1 MDIFDFLT
9 MVGGLALFLYG
20 MRVLGDGL
28 KKASGGKME
37 HILEKLTSNKLMA
50 VLLGAG
56 VTAVIQS
63 SSATT
68 VMVVG
73 FVNSGIM
80 KLTQAVGVILG
91 ANVGTTVTAWIL
103 SLTEVN
109 GTSFFLQLLKPTSFS
124 PVLAIVGVILISMG
138 KKNRQKDIGTIM
150 VGFAVLMSGM
160 NTMSSAVT
168 PLASEPG
175 FIKFLLAF
183 SNPVLGMLVGLVLTA
198 VIQSSS
204 ASIGILQALS
214 VTGAVSYSTAIPI
227 ILGANIGA
235 CATSLIS
242 SVGANRNGRR
252 AALIHLYFNLIKT
265 ITFMLVFYTINAV
278 VDFVFM
284 GQPASALGIA
294 VIHTAFNVVS
304 VILIFP
310 VSAVLEKLV
319 ILTIPI
325 SEEEQKEDRQDKN
338 ELQLLDAR
346 FLGTPSFALEVCK
359 SVAATMVDISREAL
373 FIAIDMLDHYD
384 EESAKKVIELE
395 NIVDHYDDEIG
406 SYLVKLSSRH
416 LTERDSQQL
425 SVLLHSIGDFERISD
440 HAINIMESARE
451 MSEKSLSFSR
461 KAQEE
466 LSIYTGAI
474 RDIVNTSVKVFQEE
488 DLSLAAMIEPMEE
501 VIDYLSVEVKKRH
514 MKRLR
519 KGKCTIEMG
528 FVLSDITTN
537 YERVSDHCSNIALSL
552 LQLNEENFET
562 HEYQEAIVER
572 NSKVFEANVRQMKER
587 YQLPTKERDR

>member
-80 KLTQAVGVILG
+80 KLAQATGVILG

-103 SLTEVN
+103 SLTEVD
-109 GTSFFLQLLKPTSFS
+109 GTSFLLRFLKPTSFS
-124 PVLAIVGVILISMG
+124 PILAIVGVILISTG

-150 VGFAVLMSGM
+150 VGFAVLMTGM

-175 FIKFLLAF
+175 FIRFLLAF
-183 SNPVLGMLVGLVLTA
+183 SNPVLGMLVGIALTA
-198 VIQSSS
+198 FIQSSS

-227 ILGANIGA
+227 ILGANVGS
-235 CATSLIS
+235 CATALIS
-242 SVGANRNGRR
+242 SVGAGRNGRR
-252 AALIHLYFNLIKT
+252 AALIHLYFDIIKT
-265 ITFMLVFYTINAV
+265 VTFMVVFYAV
-278 VDFVFM
+278 DAVMEFAFM
-284 GQPASALGIA
+284 GRPASALGIA
-294 VIHTAFNVVS
+294 VIHTTFNVAS
-304 VILIFP
+304 VVLIFP
-310 VSAVLEKLV
+310 FSSVLEKLV
-319 ILTIPI
+319 TFTIPI
-325 SEEEQKEDRQDKN
+325 SEEEEKARECDKKEI
-338 ELQLLDAR
+338 QLLDAR
-346 FLGTPSFALEVCK
+346 FLSTPSFALEVCK
-359 SVAATMVDISREAL
+359 NVAAEMVDISREAL
-373 FIAIDMLDHYD
+373 FLAIQMLDKYD
-384 EESAKKVIELE
+384 EDSANKVIELE

-440 HAINIMESARE
+440 HAINIMESAKE
-451 MSEKSLSFSR
+451 MNEKRLSFSR

-466 LSIYTGAI
+466 LSVYTGAI
-474 RDIVNTSVKVFQEE
+474 RDIVNTAVKVFREE
-488 DLSLAAMIEPMEE
+488 DLKLAEMIEPMEE
-501 VIDYLSVEVKKRH
+501 VIDFLSIEVKKRH

-552 LQLNEENFET
+552 LQMNEENFET
-562 HEYQEAIVER
+562 HEYQENIVGR
-572 NSKVFEANVRQMKER
+572 NGSVFAAEVKQLKER
-587 YQLPTKERDR
+587 YQLP

>member
-80 KLTQAVGVILG
+80 KLAQATGVILG

-103 SLTEVN
+103 SLTEVD
-109 GTSFFLQLLKPTSFS
+109 GTSFLLRFLKPTSFS
-124 PVLAIVGVILISMG
+124 PILAIVGVILISTG

-150 VGFAVLMSGM
+150 VGFAVLMTGM

-175 FIKFLLAF
+175 FIRFLLAF
-183 SNPVLGMLVGLVLTA
+183 SNPVLGMLVGIALTA
-198 VIQSSS
+198 FIQSSS

-227 ILGANIGA
+227 ILGANVGS
-235 CATSLIS
+235 CATALIS
-242 SVGANRNGRR
+242 SVGAGRNGRR
-252 AALIHLYFNLIKT
+252 AALIHLYFNIIKT
-265 ITFMLVFYTINAV
+265 VTFMVVFYAV
-278 VDFVFM
+278 DAVMEFAFM
-284 GQPASALGIA
+284 GRPASALGIA
-294 VIHTAFNVVS
+294 VIHTTFNVAS
-304 VILIFP
+304 VVLIFP
-310 VSAVLEKLV
+310 FSSVLEKLV
-319 ILTIPI
+319 TFTIPI
-325 SEEEQKEDRQDKN
+325 SEEEEKARECDKKEI
-338 ELQLLDAR
+338 QLLDAR
-346 FLGTPSFALEVCK
+346 FLSTPSFALEVCK
-359 SVAATMVDISREAL
+359 NVAAEMVDISREAL
-373 FIAIDMLDHYD
+373 FLAIQMLDKYD
-384 EESAKKVIELE
+384 EDSANKVIELE

-440 HAINIMESARE
+440 HAINIMESAKE
-451 MSEKSLSFSR
+451 MNEKQLSFSR

-474 RDIVNTSVKVFQEE
+474 RDIVNTAVKVFREE
-488 DLSLAAMIEPMEE
+488 DLKLAEMIEPMEE
-501 VIDYLSVEVKKRH
+501 VIDFLSIEVKKRH

-552 LQLNEENFET
+552 LQMNEENFET
-562 HEYQEAIVER
+562 HEYQENIVGR
-572 NSKVFEANVRQMKER
+572 NGSVFAAEVKQLKER
-587 YQLPTKERDR
+587 YQLP

>member
-80 KLTQAVGVILG
+80 KLAQATGVILG

-103 SLTEVN
+103 SLTEVD
-109 GTSFFLQLLKPTSFS
+109 GTSFLLRFLKPTSFS
-124 PVLAIVGVILISMG
+124 PILAIVGVILISTG

-150 VGFAVLMSGM
+150 VGFAVLMTGM

-175 FIKFLLAF
+175 FIRFLLAF
-183 SNPVLGMLVGLVLTA
+183 SNPVLGMLVGIALTA
-198 VIQSSS
+198 FIQSSS

-227 ILGANIGA
+227 ILGANVGS
-235 CATSLIS
+235 CATALIS
-242 SVGANRNGRR
+242 SVGAGRNGRR
-252 AALIHLYFNLIKT
+252 AALIHLYFNIIKT
-265 ITFMLVFYTINAV
+265 VTFMVVFYAV
-278 VDFVFM
+278 DAVMEFAFM
-284 GQPASALGIA
+284 GRPASALGIA
-294 VIHTAFNVVS
+294 VIHTTFNVAS
-304 VILIFP
+304 VVLIFP
-310 VSAVLEKLV
+310 FSSVLEKLV
-319 ILTIPI
+319 TFTIPI
-325 SEEEQKEDRQDKN
+325 SEEEEQARECDKKEI
-338 ELQLLDAR
+338 QLLDAR
-346 FLGTPSFALEVCK
+346 FLSTPSFALEVCK
-359 SVAATMVDISREAL
+359 NVAAEMVDISREAL
-373 FIAIDMLDHYD
+373 FLAIQMLDKYD
-384 EESAKKVIELE
+384 EDSANKVIELE
-395 NIVDHYDDEIG
+395 NVVDHYDDEIG

-440 HAINIMESARE
+440 HAINIMESAKE
-451 MSEKSLSFSR
+451 MNEKQLSFSR

-474 RDIVNTSVKVFQEE
+474 RDIVNTAVKVFREE
-488 DLSLAAMIEPMEE
+488 DLKLAEMIEPMEE
-501 VIDYLSVEVKKRH
+501 VIDFLSIEVKKRH

-552 LQLNEENFET
+552 LQMNEENFET
-562 HEYQEAIVER
+562 HEYQENIVGR
-572 NSKVFEANVRQMKER
+572 NGSVFAAEVKQLKER
-587 YQLPTKERDR
+587 YQLP

>member
-278 VDFVFM
+278 VDFAFM

-440 HAINIMESARE
+440 HAINILESARE

-562 HEYQEAIVER
+562 HEYQEAIVEK

>member
-242 SVGANRNGRR
+242 GVGANRNGRR

-278 VDFVFM
+278 VDFAFM

-451 MSEKSLSFSR
+451 MSEKSLSFFR

-562 HEYQEAIVER
+562 HEYQEAIVEK

>member
-80 KLTQAVGVILG
+80 KLAQATGVILG

-103 SLTEVN
+103 SLTEVD
-109 GTSFFLQLLKPTSFS
+109 GTSFLLRFLKPTSFS
-124 PVLAIVGVILISMG
+124 PILAIVGVILISTG

-150 VGFAVLMSGM
+150 VGFAVLMTGM

-175 FIKFLLAF
+175 FIRFLLAF
-183 SNPVLGMLVGLVLTA
+183 SNPVLGMLVGIALTA
-198 VIQSSS
+198 FIQSSS

-227 ILGANIGA
+227 ILGANVGA
-235 CATSLIS
+235 CATALIS
-242 SVGANRNGRR
+242 SVGAGRNGRR
-252 AALIHLYFNLIKT
+252 AALIHLYFNIIKT
-265 ITFMLVFYTINAV
+265 VTFMVVFYAV
-278 VDFVFM
+278 DAVMEFAFM
-284 GQPASALGIA
+284 GRPASALGIA
-294 VIHTAFNVVS
+294 VIHTTFNVAS
-304 VILIFP
+304 VVLIFP
-310 VSAVLEKLV
+310 FSSVLEKLV
-319 ILTIPI
+319 TFTIPI
-325 SEEEQKEDRQDKN
+325 SEEEEKARECDKKEI
-338 ELQLLDAR
+338 QLLDAR
-346 FLGTPSFALEVCK
+346 FLSTPSFALEVCK
-359 SVAATMVDISREAL
+359 NVAAEMVDISREAL
-373 FIAIDMLDHYD
+373 FLAIQMLDKYD
-384 EESAKKVIELE
+384 EDSANKVIELE
-395 NIVDHYDDEIG
+395 NVVDHYDDEIG

-440 HAINIMESARE
+440 HAINIMESAKE
-451 MSEKSLSFSR
+451 MNEKQLSFSR

-474 RDIVNTSVKVFQEE
+474 RDIVNTAVKVFREE
-488 DLSLAAMIEPMEE
+488 DLKLAEMIEPMEE
-501 VIDYLSVEVKKRH
+501 VIDFLSIEVKKRH

-552 LQLNEENFET
+552 LQMNEENFET
-562 HEYQEAIVER
+562 HEYQENIVGR
-572 NSKVFEANVRQMKER
+572 NGSVFAAEVKQLKER
-587 YQLPTKERDR
+587 YQLP

>member
-80 KLTQAVGVILG
+80 KLAQATGVILG

-103 SLTEVN
+103 SLTEVD
-109 GTSFFLQLLKPTSFS
+109 GTSFLLRFLKPTSFS
-124 PVLAIVGVILISMG
+124 PILAIVGVILISTG

-150 VGFAVLMSGM
+150 VGFAVLMTGM

-175 FIKFLLAF
+175 FIRFLLAF
-183 SNPVLGMLVGLVLTA
+183 SNPVLGMLVGIALTA
-198 VIQSSS
+198 FIQSSS

-227 ILGANIGA
+227 ILGANVGS
-235 CATSLIS
+235 CATALIS
-242 SVGANRNGRR
+242 SVGAGRNGRR
-252 AALIHLYFNLIKT
+252 AALIHLYFNIIKT
-265 ITFMLVFYTINAV
+265 VTFMVVFYAV
-278 VDFVFM
+278 DAVMEFAFM
-284 GQPASALGIA
+284 GRPASALGIA
-294 VIHTAFNVVS
+294 VIHTTFNVAS
-304 VILIFP
+304 VVLIFP
-310 VSAVLEKLV
+310 FSSVLEKLV
-319 ILTIPI
+319 TFTIPI
-325 SEEEQKEDRQDKN
+325 SEEEEKARECDKKEI
-338 ELQLLDAR
+338 QLLDAR
-346 FLGTPSFALEVCK
+346 FLSTPSFALEVCK
-359 SVAATMVDISREAL
+359 NVAAEMVDISREAL
-373 FIAIDMLDHYD
+373 FLAIQMLDKYD
-384 EESAKKVIELE
+384 EDSANKVIELE
-395 NIVDHYDDEIG
+395 NVVDHYDDEIG

-440 HAINIMESARE
+440 HAINIMESAKE
-451 MSEKSLSFSR
+451 MNEKQLSFSR

-474 RDIVNTSVKVFQEE
+474 RDIVNTAVKVFREE
-488 DLSLAAMIEPMEE
+488 DLKLAEMIEPMEE
-501 VIDYLSVEVKKRH
+501 VIDFLSIEVKKRH

-552 LQLNEENFET
+552 LQMNEENFET
-562 HEYQEAIVER
+562 HEYQENIVGR
-572 NSKVFEANVRQMKER
+572 NGSVFAAEVKQLKER
-587 YQLPTKERDR
+587 YQLP

>member
-80 KLTQAVGVILG
+80 KLAQATGVILG

-103 SLTEVN
+103 SLTEVD
-109 GTSFFLQLLKPTSFS
+109 GTSFLLRFLKPTSFS
-124 PVLAIVGVILISMG
+124 PILAIVGVILISTG

-150 VGFAVLMSGM
+150 VGFAVLMTGM

-175 FIKFLLAF
+175 FIRFLLAF
-183 SNPVLGMLVGLVLTA
+183 SNPVLGMLVGIALTA
-198 VIQSSS
+198 FIQSSS

-227 ILGANIGA
+227 ILGANVGA
-235 CATSLIS
+235 CATALIS
-242 SVGANRNGRR
+242 SVGAGRNGRR
-252 AALIHLYFNLIKT
+252 AALIHLYFNIIKT
-265 ITFMLVFYTINAV
+265 VTFMVVFYAV
-278 VDFVFM
+278 DAVMEFAFM
-284 GQPASALGIA
+284 GRPASALGIA
-294 VIHTAFNVVS
+294 VIHTAFNVAS
-304 VILIFP
+304 VVLIFP
-310 VSAVLEKLV
+310 FSSVLEKLV
-319 ILTIPI
+319 TFTIPI
-325 SEEEQKEDRQDKN
+325 SEEEEKARECDKKEI
-338 ELQLLDAR
+338 QLLDAR
-346 FLGTPSFALEVCK
+346 FLSTPSFALEVCK
-359 SVAATMVDISREAL
+359 NVAAEMVDISREAL
-373 FIAIDMLDHYD
+373 FLAIQMLDKYD
-384 EESAKKVIELE
+384 EDSANKVIELE

-440 HAINIMESARE
+440 HAINIMESAKE
-451 MSEKSLSFSR
+451 MNEKRLSFSR

-466 LSIYTGAI
+466 LSVYTGAI
-474 RDIVNTSVKVFQEE
+474 RDIVNTAVKVFREE
-488 DLSLAAMIEPMEE
+488 DLKLAEMIEPMEE
-501 VIDYLSVEVKKRH
+501 VIDFLSIEVKKRH

-552 LQLNEENFET
+552 LQMNEENFET
-562 HEYQEAIVER
+562 HEYQENIVGR
-572 NSKVFEANVRQMKER
+572 NGSVFAAEVKQLKER
-587 YQLPTKERDR
+587 YQLP

>member
-80 KLTQAVGVILG
+80 KLAQATGVILG
-91 ANVGTTVTAWIL
+91 ANVGTTATAWIL
-103 SLTEVN
+103 SLTEVD
-109 GTSFFLQLLKPTSFS
+109 GTSFLLRFLKPTSFS
-124 PVLAIVGVILISMG
+124 PILAIVGVILISTG

-150 VGFAVLMSGM
+150 VGFAVLMTGM

-175 FIKFLLAF
+175 FIRFLLAF
-183 SNPVLGMLVGLVLTA
+183 SNPVLGMLVGIALTA
-198 VIQSSS
+198 FIQSSS

-227 ILGANIGA
+227 ILGANVGA
-235 CATSLIS
+235 CATALIS
-242 SVGANRNGRR
+242 SVGAGRNGRR
-252 AALIHLYFNLIKT
+252 AALIHLYFNIIKT
-265 ITFMLVFYTINAV
+265 VTFMVVFYAV
-278 VDFVFM
+278 DAVMEFAFM
-284 GQPASALGIA
+284 GRPASALGIA
-294 VIHTAFNVVS
+294 VIHTTFNVAS
-304 VILIFP
+304 VVLIFP
-310 VSAVLEKLV
+310 FSSVLEKLV
-319 ILTIPI
+319 TFTIPI
-325 SEEEQKEDRQDKN
+325 SEEEEKARECDKKEI
-338 ELQLLDAR
+338 QLLDAR
-346 FLGTPSFALEVCK
+346 FLSTPSFALEVCK
-359 SVAATMVDISREAL
+359 NVAAEMVDISREAL
-373 FIAIDMLDHYD
+373 FLAIQMLDKYD
-384 EESAKKVIELE
+384 EDSANKVIELE
-395 NIVDHYDDEIG
+395 NVVDHYDDEIG

-440 HAINIMESARE
+440 HAINIMESAKE
-451 MSEKSLSFSR
+451 MNEKQLSFSR

-474 RDIVNTSVKVFQEE
+474 RDIVNTAVKVFREE
-488 DLSLAAMIEPMEE
+488 DLKLAEMIEPMEE
-501 VIDYLSVEVKKRH
+501 VIDFLSIEVKKRH

-552 LQLNEENFET
+552 LQMNEENFET
-562 HEYQEAIVER
+562 HEYQENIVGR
-572 NSKVFEANVRQMKER
+572 NGSVFAAEVKQLKER
-587 YQLPTKERDR
+587 YQLP

>member
-562 HEYQEAIVER
+562 HEYQEAIVEK

>member
-278 VDFVFM
+278 VDFAFM

-451 MSEKSLSFSR
+451 MSEKSLFFSR

-562 HEYQEAIVER
+562 HEYQEAIVEK

>member
-37 HILEKLTSNKLMA
+37 HILEKLTSDKLMA

-278 VDFVFM
+278 VDFAFM

-562 HEYQEAIVER
+562 HEYQEAIVEK

>member
-1 MDIFDFLT
+1 

-109 GTSFFLQLLKPTSFS
+109 GTSFFLQFLKPTSFS

-242 SVGANRNGRR
+242 GVGANRNGRR

-278 VDFVFM
+278 VDFAFM

-562 HEYQEAIVER
+562 HEYQEAIVEK

>member
-80 KLTQAVGVILG
+80 KLAQATGVILG

-103 SLTEVN
+103 SLTEVD
-109 GTSFFLQLLKPTSFS
+109 GTSFLLRFLKPTSFS
-124 PVLAIVGVILISMG
+124 PILAIVGVILISTG

-150 VGFAVLMSGM
+150 VGFAVLMTGM

-175 FIKFLLAF
+175 FIRFLLAF
-183 SNPVLGMLVGLVLTA
+183 SNPVLGMLVGIALTA
-198 VIQSSS
+198 FIQSSS

-227 ILGANIGA
+227 ILGANVGA
-235 CATSLIS
+235 CATALIS
-242 SVGANRNGRR
+242 SVGAGRNGRR
-252 AALIHLYFNLIKT
+252 AALIHLYFNIIKT
-265 ITFMLVFYTINAV
+265 VTFMVVFYAV
-278 VDFVFM
+278 DAVMEFAFM
-284 GQPASALGIA
+284 GRPASALGIA
-294 VIHTAFNVVS
+294 VIHTTFNVAS
-304 VILIFP
+304 VVLIFP
-310 VSAVLEKLV
+310 FSSVLEKLV
-319 ILTIPI
+319 TFTIPI
-325 SEEEQKEDRQDKN
+325 SEEEEKARECDKKEI
-338 ELQLLDAR
+338 QLLDAR
-346 FLGTPSFALEVCK
+346 FLSTPSFALEVCK
-359 SVAATMVDISREAL
+359 NVAAEMVDISREAL
-373 FIAIDMLDHYD
+373 FLAIQMLDKYD
-384 EESAKKVIELE
+384 EDSANKVIELE

-440 HAINIMESARE
+440 HAINIMESAKE
-451 MSEKSLSFSR
+451 MNEKQLSFSR

-474 RDIVNTSVKVFQEE
+474 RDIVNTAVKVFREE
-488 DLSLAAMIEPMEE
+488 DLKLAEMIEPMEE
-501 VIDYLSVEVKKRH
+501 VIDFLSIEVKKRH

-552 LQLNEENFET
+552 LQMNEENFET
-562 HEYQEAIVER
+562 HEYQENIVGR
-572 NSKVFEANVRQMKER
+572 NGSVFAAEVKQLKER
-587 YQLPTKERDR
+587 YQLP

>member
-278 VDFVFM
+278 VDFAFM

-406 SYLVKLSSRH
+406 SYLVKLSSRQ

-451 MSEKSLSFSR
+451 MSEKSLFFSR

-488 DLSLAAMIEPMEE
+488 DLSLAAMIEPIEE

-562 HEYQEAIVER
+562 HEYQEAIVEK

>member
-501 VIDYLSVEVKKRH
+501 VIDYLNGEVKKRH

>member
-80 KLTQAVGVILG
+80 KLAQATGVILG

-103 SLTEVN
+103 SLTEVG
-109 GTSFFLQLLKPTSFS
+109 GTSFLLRFLKPTSFS
-124 PVLAIVGVILISMG
+124 PILAIVGVILISTG

-150 VGFAVLMSGM
+150 VGFAVLMTGM

-175 FIKFLLAF
+175 FIRFLLAF
-183 SNPVLGMLVGLVLTA
+183 SNPVLGMLVGIALTA
-198 VIQSSS
+198 FIQSSS

-227 ILGANIGA
+227 ILGANVGS
-235 CATSLIS
+235 CATALIS
-242 SVGANRNGRR
+242 SVGAGRNGRR
-252 AALIHLYFNLIKT
+252 AALIHLYFNIIKT
-265 ITFMLVFYTINAV
+265 VTFMVVFYAV
-278 VDFVFM
+278 DAVMEFAFM
-284 GQPASALGIA
+284 GRPASALGIA
-294 VIHTAFNVVS
+294 VIHTAFNVAS
-304 VILIFP
+304 VVLIFP
-310 VSAVLEKLV
+310 FSSVLEKLV
-319 ILTIPI
+319 TFTIPI
-325 SEEEQKEDRQDKN
+325 SEEEEKARECDKKEI
-338 ELQLLDAR
+338 QLLDAR
-346 FLGTPSFALEVCK
+346 FLSTPSFALEVCK
-359 SVAATMVDISREAL
+359 NVAAEMVDISREAL
-373 FIAIDMLDHYD
+373 FLAIQMLDKYD
-384 EESAKKVIELE
+384 EDSANKVIELE

-440 HAINIMESARE
+440 HAINIMESAKE
-451 MSEKSLSFSR
+451 MNEKQLSFSR

-474 RDIVNTSVKVFQEE
+474 RDIVNTAVKVFREE
-488 DLSLAAMIEPMEE
+488 DLKLAEMIEPMEE
-501 VIDYLSVEVKKRH
+501 VIDFLSIEVKKRH

-552 LQLNEENFET
+552 LQMNEENFET
-562 HEYQEAIVER
+562 HEYQENIVGR
-572 NSKVFEANVRQMKER
+572 NGSVFAAEVKQLKER
-587 YQLPTKERDR
+587 YQLP

>member
-1 MDIFDFLT
+1 M
-9 MVGGLALFLYG
+9 YG

-278 VDFVFM
+278 VDFAFM

-562 HEYQEAIVER
+562 HEYQEAIVEK

>member
-80 KLTQAVGVILG
+80 KLAQATGVILG

-103 SLTEVN
+103 SLTEVG
-109 GTSFFLQLLKPTSFS
+109 GTSFLLRFLKPTSFS
-124 PVLAIVGVILISMG
+124 PILAIVGVILISTG

-150 VGFAVLMSGM
+150 VGFAVLMTGM

-175 FIKFLLAF
+175 FIRFLLAF
-183 SNPVLGMLVGLVLTA
+183 SNPVLGMLVGIALTA
-198 VIQSSS
+198 FIQSSS

-227 ILGANIGA
+227 ILGANVGA
-235 CATSLIS
+235 CATALIS
-242 SVGANRNGRR
+242 SVGAGRNGRR
-252 AALIHLYFNLIKT
+252 AALIHLYFNIIKT
-265 ITFMLVFYTINAV
+265 VTFMVVFYAV
-278 VDFVFM
+278 DAVMEFAFM
-284 GQPASALGIA
+284 GRPASALGIA
-294 VIHTAFNVVS
+294 VIHTTFNVAS
-304 VILIFP
+304 VVLIFP
-310 VSAVLEKLV
+310 FSSVLEKLV
-319 ILTIPI
+319 TFTIPI
-325 SEEEQKEDRQDKN
+325 SEEEEKARECDKKEI
-338 ELQLLDAR
+338 QLLDAR
-346 FLGTPSFALEVCK
+346 FLSTPSFALEVCK
-359 SVAATMVDISREAL
+359 NVAAEMVDISREAL
-373 FIAIDMLDHYD
+373 FLAIQMLDKYD
-384 EESAKKVIELE
+384 EDSANKVIELE

-440 HAINIMESARE
+440 HAINIMESAKE
-451 MSEKSLSFSR
+451 MNEKQLSFSR

-474 RDIVNTSVKVFQEE
+474 RDIVNTAVKVFREE
-488 DLSLAAMIEPMEE
+488 DLKLAEMIEPMEE
-501 VIDYLSVEVKKRH
+501 VIDFLSIEVKKRH

-552 LQLNEENFET
+552 LQMNEENFET
-562 HEYQEAIVER
+562 HEYQENIVGR
-572 NSKVFEANVRQMKER
+572 NGSVFAAEVKQLKER
-587 YQLPTKERDR
+587 YQLP

>member
-80 KLTQAVGVILG
+80 KLAQATGVILG

-103 SLTEVN
+103 SLTEVD
-109 GTSFFLQLLKPTSFS
+109 GTSFLLRFLKPTSFS
-124 PVLAIVGVILISMG
+124 PILAIVGVILISTG

-150 VGFAVLMSGM
+150 VGFAVLMTGM

-175 FIKFLLAF
+175 FIRFLLAF
-183 SNPVLGMLVGLVLTA
+183 SNPVLGMLVGIALTA
-198 VIQSSS
+198 FIQSSS

-227 ILGANIGA
+227 ILGANVGS
-235 CATSLIS
+235 CATALIS
-242 SVGANRNGRR
+242 SVGAGRNGRR
-252 AALIHLYFNLIKT
+252 AALIHLYFNIIKT
-265 ITFMLVFYTINAV
+265 VTFMVVFYAV
-278 VDFVFM
+278 DAVMEFAFM
-284 GQPASALGIA
+284 GRPASALGIA
-294 VIHTAFNVVS
+294 VIHTAFNVAS
-304 VILIFP
+304 VVLIFP
-310 VSAVLEKLV
+310 FSSVLEKLV
-319 ILTIPI
+319 TFTIPI
-325 SEEEQKEDRQDKN
+325 SEEEEKARECDKKEI
-338 ELQLLDAR
+338 QLLDAR
-346 FLGTPSFALEVCK
+346 FLSTPSFALEVCK
-359 SVAATMVDISREAL
+359 NVAAEMVDISREAL
-373 FIAIDMLDHYD
+373 FLAIQMLDKYD
-384 EESAKKVIELE
+384 EDSANKVIELE

-440 HAINIMESARE
+440 HAINIMESAKE
-451 MSEKSLSFSR
+451 MNEKQLSFSR

-474 RDIVNTSVKVFQEE
+474 RDIVNTAVKVFREE
-488 DLSLAAMIEPMEE
+488 DLKLAEMIEPMEE
-501 VIDYLSVEVKKRH
+501 VIDFLSIEVKKRH

-552 LQLNEENFET
+552 LQMNEENFET
-562 HEYQEAIVER
+562 HEYQENIVGR
-572 NSKVFEANVRQMKER
+572 NGSVFAAEVKQLKER
-587 YQLPTKERDR
+587 YQLP

>member
-73 FVNSGIM
+73 FVM

-278 VDFVFM
+278 VDFAFM

-562 HEYQEAIVER
+562 HEYQEAIVEK